1 MQYNEILALSVKSF
15 LILISAFLVP
25 VQTFCQSQL
34 PPQFLDGKTI
44 VFISNAPGAR
54 PIMQWEGIA
63 KEVHPAV
70 VEAGGD
76 PVAYYELEEVT
87 LSEEIQRAYA
97 STFSQRLIRNILIIT
112 RTSNGD
118 FYTNI
123 LEYSG
128 NESIINP
135 TSPWSLHSGDIKT
148 LKESLIAAGKGR
160 RSKNLMPLDVPT
172 FLPPLVGGQ
181 QSANST
187 AASSIPVSA
196 RFVAKNPLNLDIFK
210 LGIPLS
216 GASGETAL
224 LTRYRYDLYG
234 KSEEEALAAQKAEKA
249 NLERIFD
256 QYYPHQTEF
265 LTEIRSDDQLIDDRI
280 QFVLTRVEGREADL
294 MESMG
299 LNPSGLNNPDRI
311 VVKYYIKFLVRNEL
325 YIGPKWDADPDGQI
339 ALVNFLKNLQI
350 AP

>member
-1 MQYNEILALSVKSF
+1 MQYSELLPFGLKS
-15 LILISAFLVP
+15 LLLLISFFMVSF
-25 VQTFCQSQL
+25 QIFCQSQL
-34 PPQFLDGKTI
+34 PDYFLDGKAI
-44 VFISNAPGAR
+44 VFVSTAPGAR

-63 KEVHPAV
+63 KEIHPAL

-97 STFSQRLIRNILIIT
+97 KTFSQRLIKNIVILT
-112 RTSNGD
+112 RVGNGD
-118 FYTNI
+118 FYLNM

-128 NESIINP
+128 NETIIP
-135 TSPWSLHSGDIKT
+135 SASPWSIHSSDLET
-148 LKESLIAAGKGR
+148 LQERLVAAGKGV

-172 FLPPLVGGQ
+172 FLPPLVGGGQ
-181 QSANST
+181 
-187 AASSIPVSA
+187 AASNTASSNIPVSA

-224 LTRYRYDLYG
+224 LTKYRYDLYG

-249 NLERIFD
+249 NLTRIFE

-265 LTEIRSDDQLIDDRI
+265 LTEIRSDEQLIDDRV

-299 LNPSGLNNPDRI
+299 LNPSGLQNPDRI

-325 YIGPKWDADPDGQI
+325 YIGPKWDADPNGQT
-339 ALVNFLKNLQI
+339 ALVNFLKHLQME
-350 AP
+350 P